1 MSKKKKLLISS
12 TEKANNWL
20 SIIDD
25 NNDKVKIKKL
35 LDDNDK
41 TNLIEAFHKNL
52 EFGTGGM
59 RGEIGIGSNKI
70 NNYTIGLATQ
80 GLSNYLKKKV
90 KGNIKACIAYDTRLF
105 SKEFAYEV
113 GQIFSSNNIKSYL
126 FSDIRPTPVLSYAVR
141 KLNCHCGIMITASHN
156 PKEYNGY
163 KVYWSDGGQIVYPHD
178 SNIINEVNKLDDI
191 SDIRNDDKSLIELV
205 DDIVDKPY
213 LKEVSKLSLFSN
225 ENSKLKILYT
235 PIHGTGLKMVPMAI
249 KSFGFKNVSII
260 KSQENPDPNFSTVK
274 SPNPEEYY
282 ALEEGIKELKKT
294 KSNILLATDPDTDRV
309 GVVELDKNSNE
320 TILNGN
326 QLASLIIHYVIT
338 QKIKDKSL
346 QKNSYVAKTIV
357 TTPIIDKICMKHS
370 VPCYSTL
377 TGFKNIAKL
386 IEDKKNEQFI
396 AGGEES
402 YGYLVGDFVRDKDAV
417 ISSSMIC
424 EISNFAKI
432 KGMNLSDYLNK
443 IYDAFGYYKDELL
456 TMTFKGI
463 EGKKKI
469 DSIMHDYILNPPKTI
484 FSKKIESYINYN
496 KMNNDDIIKSKSNVL
511 QFITK
516 ENYILTV
523 RPSGTEPKIKFYFS
537 LNCKNILNDIKKN
550 NYLLENE
557 IHKIKSKY
565 E

>member
-1 MSKKKKLLISS
+1 MSEKNNLLLSS
-12 TEKANNWL
+12 TERANNWL
-20 SIIDD
+20 NIIDNYD
-25 NNDKVKIKKL
+25 DIIKIKKL

-70 NNYTIGLATQ
+70 NKYTIGLATQ
-80 GLSNYLKKKV
+80 GLANYLKKKI

-113 GQIFSSNNIKSYL
+113 ALIFSSNNIKPYL

-141 KLNCHCGIMITASHN
+141 KLNCQCGIMITASHN

-163 KVYWSDGGQIVYPHD
+163 KVYWSDGGQIVNPHD
-178 SNIINEVNKLDDI
+178 LNIINEVNQLNDI
-191 SDIRNDDKSLIELV
+191 SDIKSNDKNSIQLIDDIIDKS
-205 DDIVDKPY
+205 Y
-213 LKEVSKLSLFSN
+213 LKEVSKLSLFPN

-235 PIHGTGLKMVPMAI
+235 PIHGTGIKMVPEAM
-249 KSFGFKNVSII
+249 KEFGFKNVSII

-294 KSNILLATDPDTDRV
+294 KSNILLATDPDADRV
-309 GVVELDKNSNE
+309 GVVELDNNGKE
-320 TILNGN
+320 IILNGN
-326 QLASLIIHYVIT
+326 QLASLIVHYVIT
-338 QKIKDKSL
+338 QKKRDKSL
-346 QKNSYVAKTIV
+346 KKNSFVAKTIV
-357 TTPIIDKICMKHS
+357 TTPLIDKICMKYS
-370 VPCYSTL
+370 VSCYSTL

-386 IEDKKNEQFI
+386 IDDKKNEKFI

-402 YGYLVGDFVRDKDAV
+402 YGYLVDDFVRDKDAV
-417 ISSSMIC
+417 ISSSIIC
-424 EISNFAKI
+424 EISNYNMT
-432 KGMNLSDYLNK
+432 KGMNLSKHLNK
-443 IYDAFGYYKDELL
+443 IYDEYGYYKEELVS
-456 TMTFKGI
+456 MTFKGI

-469 DSIMHDYILNPPKTI
+469 DKIMNDYILNPPKTI
-484 FSKKIESYINYN
+484 FSKKIKSFINYN
-496 KMNNDDIIKSKSNVL
+496 EENNDDIIKSKSNVL
-511 QFITK
+511 QFITN
-516 ENYILTV
+516 ENYILTL

-537 LNCKNILNDIKKN
+537 INCKNIFDDIKKIK
-550 NYLLENE
+550 YLLNNE
-557 IHKIKSKY
+557 IQKIKNKY

>member
-1 MSKKKKLLISS
+1 MSEKNDLILSS
-12 TEKANNWL
+12 TERANSWL
-20 SIIDD
+20 NIIDNYD
-25 NNDKVKIKKL
+25 DIIKIKEL
-35 LDDNDK
+35 LDSKDK
-41 TNLIEAFHKNL
+41 TNLIESFHKNL

-70 NNYTIGLATQ
+70 NKYTIGLATQ
-80 GLSNYLKKKV
+80 GLANYLKKKI
-90 KGNIKACIAYDTRLF
+90 KGNIKVCIAYDTRLF

-113 GQIFSSNNIKSYL
+113 ATIFSSNNIKPFL
-126 FSDIRPTPVLSYAVR
+126 FSDIRPTPLVSYAVR
-141 KLNCHCGIMITASHN
+141 KLNCQCGIMITASHN

-163 KVYWSDGGQIVYPHD
+163 KVYWSDGGQIVNPHD
-178 SNIINEVNKLDDI
+178 INIINEVNKLDDI
-191 SDIRNDDKSLIELV
+191 SNIKRKDKSLIKLIDET
-205 DDIVDKPY
+205 IDKSY
-213 LKEVSKLSLFSN
+213 IDEVSKLSLFSN

-235 PIHGTGLKMVPMAI
+235 PIHGTGIKMVPKAI
-249 KSFGFKNVSII
+249 KSFGFNNVSII

-282 ALEEGIKELKKT
+282 ALEEGIKELKRKN
-294 KSNILLATDPDTDRV
+294 SNILLATDPDTDRV
-309 GVVELDKNSNE
+309 GVVELDNNGNE
-320 TILNGN
+320 IILNGN
-326 QLASLIIHYVIT
+326 QLASLIVHYVIT

-346 QKNSYVAKTIV
+346 QRNSYVAKTIV
-357 TTPIIDKICMKHS
+357 TTPLIDRICKKYS
-370 VPCYSTL
+370 VSCYSTL

-424 EISNFAKI
+424 EISNFAHT
-432 KGMNLSDYLNK
+432 KGMNLSSYLEK
-443 IYDAFGYYKDELL
+443 IYDTFGYFKEELISI
-456 TMTFKGI
+456 TYRGV

-469 DSIMHDYILNPPKTI
+469 DNIMNDYILNPPKTI
-484 FSKKIESYINYN
+484 FSKKIKSSINYN
-496 KMNNDDIIKSKSNVL
+496 ESNNSNIIKSKSNVL

-516 ENYILTV
+516 ENYILTL

-537 LNCKNILNDIKKN
+537 VNCRNEFNNVKNI
-550 NYLLENE
+550 NYLLDNE
-557 IHKIKSKY
+557 INKIKKKY